1 MTLSLINIFLLLM
14 PLNLSIAKKCIFTTK
29 FQVHVINKL
38 PSDSPQLRI
47 HCASGDN
54 DLGYHC
60 PAINEDFN
68 WSFCEAFFDNTLF
81 FCHCRTAFH
90 DWKFILLNN
99 SYRSFFNLYN
109 CIHHWC
115 NKLLHKLTYY
125 INDHFQVVELKNQ
138 AKHWPDFY
146 VCHQCFQ
153 LFMRNKWLLITTIGY
168 PTSKQAKMEWLISR
182 LRLSVQTCCY
192 STVVTKYIFFNQILL

>member
-1 MTLSLINIFLLLM
+1 LINIFLLLLIM
-14 PLNLSIAKKCIFTTK
+14 PLNLSIARKCIFTTK

-81 FCHCRTAFH
+81 FCHFWWGSNEKRFEVFNDPYGCVFDQKVINFLAYCKWEVRPDGFYLEQYNITDKSYYMYH
-90 DWKFILLNN
+90 YLNW
-99 SYRSFFNLYN
+99 S
-109 CIHHWC
+109 
-115 NKLLHKLTYY
+115 
-125 INDHFQVVELKNQ
+125 
-138 AKHWPDFY
+138 
-146 VCHQCFQ
+146 
-153 LFMRNKWLLITTIGY
+153 
-168 PTSKQAKMEWLISR
+168 
-182 LRLSVQTCCY
+182 
-192 STVVTKYIFFNQILL
+192 